1 MADELRAVLE
11 KMNRSEL
18 VQLARSAGLGNVS
31 RDRTVAVLV
40 QELLADEGEGPDAL
54 EERRKLLEAHIK
66 RHRSR
71 LLSQLPGCNGQCTTY
86 GCPDLIVTRCWTG
99 FRRDML

>member
-18 VQLARSAGLGNVS
+18 VQIARSAGLGNVS
-31 RDRTVAVLV
+31 RDRPINDLV
-40 QELLADEGEGPDAL
+40 KELLADKAKGPDTL
-54 EERRKLLEAHIK
+54 EERRRMIEVHIK

-71 LLSQLPGCNGQCTTY
+71 LLSQLPGCTGCCVTY
-86 GCPDLIVTRCWTG
+86 GCPDLIVTRCWDG
-99 FRRDML
+99 FSRDML